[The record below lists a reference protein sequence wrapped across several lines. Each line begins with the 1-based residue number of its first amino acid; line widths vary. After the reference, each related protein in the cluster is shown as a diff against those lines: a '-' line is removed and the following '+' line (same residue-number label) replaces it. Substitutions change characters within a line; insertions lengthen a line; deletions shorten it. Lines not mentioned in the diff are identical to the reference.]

1 MTRVVDRLFRK
12 CGPDRVR
19 RLKNVSRET
28 FGGLENQPVK
38 RVGEPWLIEG
48 DLYAA
53 ENVALYRFE
62 NGVRGIVVVTPYRA
76 GVNYVRFY
84 RLIGEPVSLLKEY
97 FAEWGAGP
105 MGGLECLK

>member
-1 MTRVVDRLFRK
+1 MSRVVDRLFWK
-12 CGPDRVR
+12 CGPDRFR

-28 FGGLENQPVK
+28 LGGLENQPVK
-38 RVGEPWLIEG
+38 RVGEPWRIDG
-48 DLYAA
+48 DLDAS

-84 RLIGEPVSLLKEY
+84 RLTGEPVGLLKEY
-97 FAEWGAGP
+97 FDEWGPPLGRFRNV
-105 MGGLECLK
+105 